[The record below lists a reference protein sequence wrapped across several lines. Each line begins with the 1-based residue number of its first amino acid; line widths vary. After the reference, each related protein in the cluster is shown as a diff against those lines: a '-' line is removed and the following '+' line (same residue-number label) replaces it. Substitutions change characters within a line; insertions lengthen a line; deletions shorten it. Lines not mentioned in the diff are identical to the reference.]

1 MITEGKYTKHKL
13 LTNRISK
20 QDRILTRSNINSNAQ
35 VLLGPPR
42 VKPGRL
48 SVSRTFGDIEAKVPA
63 YGGNPKVVIAIP
75 EIIQFTIESQYD
87 FIVLGWDGIFDKVPN
102 HMIIKRIWSTVEKN
116 VETEDFHTIIGAST
130 DNILKDWVKNKS
142 LDNLTWVIIWFKN
155 LKKAFQNITNKTK
168 FTNTD
173 ESPIELKLDQN
184 CNFAMNKRQYN
195 LLTEVK
201 EIESTQSD
209 ANTPKLSK
217 IDKMNNITGIIEEEK
232 WSTNECI
239 KSE

>member
-1 MITEGKYTKHKL
+1 MGKSIKRKRL
-13 LTNRISK
+13 INK
-20 QDRILTRSNINSNAQ
+20 VNKPDRIISRSNINSNAQ

-63 YGGNPKVVIAIP
+63 YGGNPKVVIAVP
-75 EIIQFTIESQYD
+75 EIVQFTIDSSFDY
-87 FIVLGWDGIFDKVPN
+87 IVLGWDGIFDKVPN
-102 HMIIKRIWSTVEKN
+102 HMIIKRIWNTVEN
-116 VETEDFHTIIGAST
+116 MVETDDFHTIIGAST

-142 LDNLTWVIIWFKN
+142 LDNLTCVIICFKN
-155 LKKAFQNITNKTK
+155 IKKAFQNNTAKVK

-173 ESPIELKLDQN
+173 ESPVNLNLDQN
-184 CNFAMNKRQYN
+184 WNFAVNKRQYN

-209 ANTPKLSK
+209 VNTPKLSK
-217 IDKMNNITGIIEEEK
+217 VDNISSITGIIEEEK
-232 WSTNECI
+232 AVGNECN